1 MSTKDLYSRY
11 VRLRSRF
18 HERDIRMEQVKA
30 IREGRINEVA
40 PDLFPT
46 AGPFQQPIVA
56 NMIDVAARDM
66 AEKVAPLPSFNCAS
80 PSTLSEASRKKA
92 TLKTKIAMGYVTN
105 SNLQVQ
111 MYDGADKYITY
122 GFLPIRVE
130 LDYETNMPFVRVLD
144 PMNSYPEIDRF
155 GRVRA
160 FFQRA
165 LVHVDEFLT
174 LYPEQRA
181 FVEANYTGGSPYL
194 EVIFFH
200 DDKQDAVL
208 LGGATPITV
217 DSSPNLAGKCLVR
230 VAKRP
235 GVTEVPRGQFDD
247 VMFVQLA
254 KARFALLALQAAH
267 ESVNSPLIV
276 PSDVP
281 EIPIG
286 PGATIRTNNPQGV
299 GRVPLSLPS
308 EAFSEQ
314 AQLDRELTLGSRF
327 PEARTGS
334 MDASII
340 TGKGVTAL
348 MDGYDSQI
356 RSHQAVFAATLQE
369 VVSLAFEVDER
380 VFGNVTKRLR
390 GSANGTPYEI
400 TYTPKPAINGD
411 YTVDVAYGL
420 MAGLDPN
427 RWLVFSLQARAEKL
441 FSRDLMRREMPL
453 DIDAE
458 EEARKV
464 DLEDLEESAKAAIQG
479 YASAIPQL
487 AAAGQ
492 DPSGAVEALGKV
504 IELRR
509 KGKSISEAVSAVFQP
524 PPPPEAA
531 PATPEELMDQAM
543 GTPDGAPQP
552 GQEMLPPESQNVV
565 GQPPSGRPDLATM
578 LAGLDAK
585 GQPTLSGGVMRS
597 RVI

>member
-1 MSTKDLYSRY
+1 MNEGNDLYSRF
-11 VRLRSRF
+11 VRLRGRF
-18 HERDIRMEQVKA
+18 HDRDSRMAQVKA
-30 IREGRINEVA
+30 VREGRVAEVA

-46 AGPFQQPIVA
+46 SGPFQQPIVA

-80 PSTLSEASRKKA
+80 PSMLSEAARKRA
-92 TLKTKIAMGYVTN
+92 SLKTKVAVGYVTN

-111 MYDGADKYITY
+111 MYDGADKYVTY

-130 LDYETNMPFVRVLD
+130 ADYETNMPFIRVLD
-144 PMNSYPEIDRF
+144 PMDSYPEIDRF

-165 LVHVDEFLT
+165 LIDRDEFLV
-174 LYPEQRA
+174 LYPEYRA
-181 FVEANYTGGSPYL
+181 RLNMLSGRHV
-194 EVIFFH
+194 EVIFYH
-200 DDKQDAVL
+200 DAKQDAVL
-208 LGGATPITV
+208 LAGGGEAVIV
-217 DSSPNLAGKCLVR
+217 DSTPNLVGKCLVR
-230 VAKRP
+230 VASRP
-235 GVTEVPRGQFDD
+235 GVTDVPRGQFDD
-247 VMFVQLA
+247 VLFVQLA

-267 ESVNSPLIV
+267 ESVNAPLIV

-286 PGATIRTNNPQGV
+286 PGAAIRTNNPAGV
-299 GRVPLSLPS
+299 GRVPLSLPP

-314 AQLDRELTLGSRF
+314 AALDRELQLGARF
-327 PEARTGS
+327 PEARTGQ

-340 TGKGVTAL
+340 TGKGVSAL

-356 RSHQAVFAATLQE
+356 RAHQAVFAATLQE
-369 VVSLAFEVDER
+369 IVSLCFEMDEK
-380 VFGNVTKRLR
+380 VFGKVEKKLR

-400 TYTPKPAINGD
+400 TYTPKPTINGD

-441 FSRDLMRREMPL
+441 FSRDLMRREMPI
-453 DIDAE
+453 DIDAD

-492 DPSGAVEALGKV
+492 DPSGAVQALGKV

-509 KGKSISEAVSAVFQP
+509 KGKSISEAVQEVFVPEPVEP
-524 PPPPEAA
+524 PNDQL
-531 PATPEELMDQAM
+531 PATPEELMEQA
-543 GTPDGAPQP
+543 TAGAMP
-552 GQEMLPPESQNVV
+552 GEQSMLPPESQDMV
-565 GQPPSGRPDLATM
+565 GEAPSGRPDLATM
-578 LAGLDAK
+578 LAGIDAK